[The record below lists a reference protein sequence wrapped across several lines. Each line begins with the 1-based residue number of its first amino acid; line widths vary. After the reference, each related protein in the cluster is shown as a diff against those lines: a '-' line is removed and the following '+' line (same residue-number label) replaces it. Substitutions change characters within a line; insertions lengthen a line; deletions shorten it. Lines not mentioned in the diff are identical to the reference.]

1 MTGRIIKRWHI
12 AILFAALWMTA
23 AASAETTLERAQR
36 TGTIRIGYANE
47 VPYAYIDLQGK
58 VTGESPEI
66 AKAVFA
72 QLGVTK
78 IEPVLTEWGAL
89 IPGLQ
94 ARRFDVIAAGM
105 YITPARMKQV
115 LFADPHYQM
124 RDTLLVRQG
133 NPLHLSSYADIAAD
147 PALRLAIVAGTAEY
161 DYAVGAGIAEE
172 QILQVPNT
180 IAQFQAVMTE
190 RADAAVGTALTMKDM
205 ATKSEGRL
213 EAVADFID
221 DPSHIGYGALA
232 FRNEDQDLRDAV
244 NGVMKQWLGTDAHL
258 QTVAPFG
265 FDRSNLTDKT
275 LADFPDE

>member
-12 AILFAALWMTA
+12 AILFAALWATGT
-23 AASAETTLERAQR
+23 ASAETTLERAQR

-133 NPLHLSSYADIAAD
+133 NPLHL
-147 PALRLAIVAGTAEY
+147 
-161 DYAVGAGIAEE
+161 
-172 QILQVPNT
+172 
-180 IAQFQAVMTE
+180 
-190 RADAAVGTALTMKDM
+190 
-205 ATKSEGRL
+205 
-213 EAVADFID
+213 
-221 DPSHIGYGALA
+221 
-232 FRNEDQDLRDAV
+232 
-244 NGVMKQWLGTDAHL
+244 
-258 QTVAPFG
+258 
-265 FDRSNLTDKT
+265 
-275 LADFPDE
+275 